1 MPLRYAPL
9 ELEFII
15 VNDEKLPVVEPKG
28 DAVANPNTQTDKQ
41 GYYFQTGNT
50 SVSWELNNVIIR
62 AGQLRP

>member
-1 MPLRYAPL
+1 MYKLHCTCRCTS
-9 ELEFII
+9 IRK
-15 VNDEKLPVVEPKG
+15 KLPVVEPKG

-41 GYYFQTGNT
+41 WYYFQTGNT